1 MARDSAFVRLMK
13 SNYALLG
20 LDVQNVYQK
29 TKMVLKL
36 FRRMRRLVSENFD
49 EMSEEAFEDCLDA
62 EQQFIY
68 LVEFNPTDLNYLT
81 YRVEQLTQERYLLNM
96 IEKAAVRMKNYDN
109 GELYYQ
115 IIEMKYLDFFTYSED
130 EILEHLALERST
142 FYRKK
147 NEAIYLLGMIL
158 FGLFLREFRQ
168 LK

>member
-1 MARDSAFVRLMK
+1 MYQCLLLLKMFVLRIIFK
-13 SNYALLG
+13 
-20 LDVQNVYQK
+20 
-29 TKMVLKL
+29 
-36 FRRMRRLVSENFD
+36 
-49 EMSEEAFEDCLDA
+49 
-62 EQQFIY
+62 QFI
-68 LVEFNPTDLNYLT
+68 LIKCMAC
-81 YRVEQLTQERYLLNM
+81 VEQLTQERYLLNM

-158 FGLFLREFRQ
+158 FGLFPREFRQ